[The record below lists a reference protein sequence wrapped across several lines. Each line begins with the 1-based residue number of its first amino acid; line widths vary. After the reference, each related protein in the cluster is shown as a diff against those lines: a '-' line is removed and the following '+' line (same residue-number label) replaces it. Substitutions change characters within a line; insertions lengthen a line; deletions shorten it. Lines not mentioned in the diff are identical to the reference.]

1 MRCLC
6 MYTDIVMD
14 HLTNP
19 RNMGEIENADGV
31 GQIGNPVCG
40 DIMRITIRVKDGVLE
55 DIKFKTFGCGAAI
68 ATSSIVTQMMHG
80 KTIKDALALTNKH
93 VAEELGGLPVNKLHC
108 SNLAADALHLAIKDY
123 LTKNPG
129 IVEGIDPADIVVKD
143 DHEDEHGP
151 SCGSI

>member
-1 MRCLC
+1 

-19 RNMGEIENADGV
+19 RNMGEIENPDGV

-40 DIMRITIRVKDGVLE
+40 DIMRITIRVKDSVLE

-68 ATSSIVTQMMHG
+68 ATSSAVTQMMRG
-80 KTIKDALALTNKH
+80 KTIKEALELTNRK
-93 VAEELGGLPVNKLHC
+93 VAEELGGLPANKMHC

-129 IVEGIDPADIVVKD
+129 AEPGIDPESIIVKD
-143 DHEDEHGP
+143 DHHDDEGEEAGGC
-151 SCGSI
+151 STFKL

>member
-1 MRCLC
+1 

-14 HLTNP
+14 YLTNP
-19 RNMGEIENADGV
+19 RNMGEIENPDGI

-80 KTIKDALALTNKH
+80 KTIKEALALTNKH
-93 VAEELGGLPVNKLHC
+93 VAEELGGLPTNKLHC

-129 IVEGIDPADIVVKD
+129 AVPGIDPSTIIVR
-143 DHEDEHGP
+143 DEHGHDDEEDGLA
-151 SCGSI
+151 CGK